1 VEKKERWRR
10 KRGGEEREVEKKERW
25 RRKGGGEET
34 VEGRKVDR
42 KVRRKEGEKQER
54 WRS

>member
-10 KRGGEEREVEKKERW
+10 KRGGDEREVEKKG
-25 RRKGGGEET
+25 RK
-34 VEGRKVDR
+34 EGRKVDR
-42 KVRRKEGEKQER
+42 KVRRKEGEKEER